1 MIAHHPR
8 IAWLR
13 SERFERVTIDAR
25 IRLAAAEL
33 ALDHHDV
40 EEAREVPAHDLLAL
54 HAGITLGDGPERETS
69 RPQALERGEGVGEER
84 PRGTSAVGEVGRHPR
99 GQAVAEPAAAIE
111 RTLHDLA
118 PRAHH
123 VGTLQPVALG
133 IAPEQC
139 PHVADGR
146 RSEERRV
153 GKECRSRGGTYH
165 WKRKGMVE

>member
-8 IAWLR
+8 IAWMR

-33 ALDHHDV
+33 AFDHHDV

-54 HAGITLGDGPERETS
+54 HAGITVGDEPERDTS

-99 GQAVAEPAAAIE
+99 GQAVAED
-111 RTLHDLA
+111 RKSTRLNSS
-118 PRAHH
+118 H
-123 VGTLQPVALG
+123 VRISYAVFCLKKKKTVSEMLQ
-133 IAPEQC
+133 
-139 PHVADGR
+139 R
-146 RSEERRV
+146 
-153 GKECRSRGGTYH
+153 
-165 WKRKGMVE
+165 